1 MLWYTVP
8 THMNISLSRIGQLA
22 ARGIHYVLFACIGF
36 FSFVIVGFLSFFAYV
51 NVTHAGP
58 GDPFGGMSTMA
69 LFCECTDN
77 YAIYFNDLTVTSTT
91 GGLPLIYQPGQTI
104 LYDFSM
110 ITNAGVWILGKWQTG
125 GTCEVLVLWYCY
137 EVPTAGTMY
146 MVGTS
151 M

>member
-1 MLWYTVP
+1 
-8 THMNISLSRIGQLA
+8 MNISLSQIGKLA
-22 ARGIHYVLFACIGF
+22 TRGIYYILFALISF
-36 FSFVIVGFLSFFAYV
+36 FSFVIVAFLSFFAFV

-58 GDPFGGMSTMA
+58 GDPFGGMSTMVIY
-69 LFCECTDN
+69 CECTEN
-77 YAIYFNDLTVTSTT
+77 YVVYFNDLTVTSTT

-110 ITNAGVWILGKWQTG
+110 ITNSGVWILGTWQSG
-125 GTCEVLVLWYCY
+125 GVCEILVTYYCY
-137 EVPTAGTMY
+137 EITTAGTMY